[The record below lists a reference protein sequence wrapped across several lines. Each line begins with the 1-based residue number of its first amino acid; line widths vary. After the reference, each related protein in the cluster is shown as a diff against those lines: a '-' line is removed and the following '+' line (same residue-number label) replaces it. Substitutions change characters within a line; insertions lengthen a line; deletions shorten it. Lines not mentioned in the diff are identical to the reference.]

1 MQLCRIAWRVEPP
14 GPADVPMT
22 RRGLEGRVANL
33 TIWQRRGERAPHKPL
48 LMLYALG
55 RVLRGEPRLVPFETI
70 DAKMREL
77 LLEFGPPRR
86 SLHPEY
92 PFWRLQND
100 GLWIVESDG
109 PMTPRVGHEDP
120 RKSELIAR
128 QARGGFPQELQ
139 RVLQASPPLVHRLAD
154 QLLSAH
160 FPETT
165 HEDILASVGLDLP
178 DVVALERTPK
188 SRPRDASFRLA
199 VLTAY
204 ERRCAVCGLDV
215 RLGATQLALDAA
227 HIMWHQAGGPDDV
240 PNGLALCVLH
250 HKLFDR
256 GAFTITED
264 RRVALSESVTGGEG
278 FEALVL
284 GYHGVMLRRP
294 VSLHYAPADEYLGWH
309 RTQVFRGPGRG
320 PRG

>member
-1 MQLCRIAWRVEPP
+1 
-14 GPADVPMT
+14 MT
-22 RRGLEGRVANL
+22 RRELEEHVASL
-33 TIWQRRGERAPHKPL
+33 TVWQRRGERAPHKPL

-55 RVLRGEPRLVPFETI
+55 RVLRGESRLVSFGVVDE
-70 DAKMREL
+70 KMREL

-100 GLWIVESDG
+100 GLWVVESDA
-109 PMTPRVGHEDP
+109 PMMPRRGHQDP
-120 RKSELIAR
+120 RKSELVAR
-128 QARGGFPQELQ
+128 HAQGGFPKEIQRLLQ
-139 RVLQASPPLVHRLAD
+139 SSPSLVHGLAD
-154 QLLSAH
+154 RLLSAH
-160 FPETT
+160 FPASV

-178 DVVALERTPK
+178 NVDAPEPAAQARH
-188 SRPRDASFRLA
+188 RDASFRLA

-215 RLGATQLALDAA
+215 RLGTTQLALDAA

-264 RRVALSESVTGGEG
+264 RRVLLSESVTGSEG
-278 FEALVL
+278 FEDHVL
-284 GYHGVMLRRP
+284 GYHGVRLREP
-294 VSLHYAPADEYLGWH
+294 VSQHYAPLDHYLGWH

-320 PRG
+320 RPQPDRA